1 MPDLVRHDEIEEN
14 MMAKVVRVHVLGAP
28 DVMRIEDEAPRAPGA
43 GEVRIKVEAIGL
55 NRSEA
60 MYRAG
65 RYPVKPELPTLMG
78 YEAAGIIEA
87 VGDGVTGYALGDAVC
102 VLPRYRLGQYG
113 VYAEQAIVPAFCLE
127 PIPAGLSSAEAA
139 SIWMQYMTA
148 MAIIEVAEA
157 TVGDYVLIRAA
168 SSSVGLAAIQLANW
182 AGATP
187 IACTRTNAKA
197 EALKAQGAKHVVATD
212 ESDLAEEVMKITAG
226 KGARIAFDPVGGPDV
241 EKIAASMSERG
252 IIFIYG
258 GLSEQHT
265 MYPHWHA
272 AFKGL
277 SLRGWVASEIWNH
290 PLRYE
295 RAKSL
300 VLRGLADGHLKPV
313 IAKTFP
319 FDQIVEAH
327 QYLESNQ
334 QVGKVVVTV

>member
-1 MPDLVRHDEIEEN
+1 MTRTVRIHQ
-14 MMAKVVRVHVLGAP
+14 LGDP
-28 DVMRIEDEAPRAPGA
+28 DVLTFEDLPCGDPQP
-43 GEVRIKVEAIGL
+43 GEVRVNIEAIGL

-65 RYPVKPELPTLMG
+65 RYPIQPVLPSLMG
-78 YEAAGIIEA
+78 YEAAGTIDALGAGVEGFA
-87 VGDGVTGYALGDAVC
+87 VGDRVS

-113 VYAEQAIVPAFCLE
+113 VYADQAIVPASSLL
-127 PIPAGLSSAEAA
+127 PAPPGLSSAEAA

-157 TVGDYVLIRAA
+157 TLGDAVIIRAA

-182 AGATP
+182 AGAVP
-187 IACTRTNAKA
+187 IAATRTSAKA
-197 EALKAQGAKHVVATD
+197 DALIAQGAKHVVATD
-212 ESDLAEEVMKITAG
+212 ESDLAEEVMKITGG

-241 EKIAASMSERG
+241 EKIAAAMGERG

-258 GLSEQHT
+258 GLSGEPTQF
-265 MYPHWHA
+265 PHWHA

-290 PLRYE
+290 PLRFE
-295 RAKSL
+295 KAKDL
-300 VLRGLADGHLKPV
+300 ILRGLAGGQLKPV

-319 FDQIVEAH
+319 FEEMVEAH
-327 QYLESNQ
+327 RYLESNQ
-334 QVGKVVVTV
+334 QVGKVVVTL